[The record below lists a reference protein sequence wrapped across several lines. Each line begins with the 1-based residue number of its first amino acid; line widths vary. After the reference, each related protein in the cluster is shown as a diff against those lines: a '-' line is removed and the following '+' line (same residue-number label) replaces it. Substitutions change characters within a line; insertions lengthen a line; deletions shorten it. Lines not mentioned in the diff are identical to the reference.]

1 VAGGGGVRV
10 QHGGGIPFVTIINLS
25 LRDGKRTNPCIRAAG
40 VRAVPMSARMV
51 QPFASQETNGG
62 VNPLMPA
69 MGPNVAGVIGSGV
82 APGPGGSEIL
92 PMGSLLSEPNRA
104 AIGCALGATASG
116 LVYMM
121 AAGAPLQY
129 LVINGGAFLL
139 GLGLA
144 GLMSA
149 FGRAATHEKGVG
161 TLALGVLLLGSSLFG
176 VTVNGATRW
185 ITLPGFSLQPSLLVI
200 PMMVVRFAGS
210 RDFFS
215 AGGLA
220 IAGVALAVQPDRGM
234 AGALLA
240 ALIALAALRFEVS
253 VLIALAAAI
262 AGFVATLVQIDV
274 QPAQPFVEQIFF
286 SAFEVHPLVGLAVIG
301 GAALLLAPAFF
312 GLRDAGTRPS
322 HAAFGAIW
330 LAVILAAV
338 LGNYPTPVVG
348 YGSSAIIGYL
358 LSSASLPTVAPDPA
372 VRRPEVLPALG

>member
-1 VAGGGGVRV
+1 
-10 QHGGGIPFVTIINLS
+10 
-25 LRDGKRTNPCIRAAG
+25 
-40 VRAVPMSARMV
+40 MSARMV
-51 QPFASQETNGG
+51 QPFVSQETNGR

-104 AIGCALGATASG
+104 AIGCALGATALG

-129 LVINGGAFLL
+129 LVINGGAFVL

-161 TLALGVLLLGSSLFG
+161 TLALGVLLLGSGLFG

-185 ITLPGFSLQPSLLVI
+185 ITLAGFSLQPSLLVI

-220 IAGVALAVQPDRGM
+220 LAGVALAVQPDRGM

-253 VLIALAAAI
+253 VLIALAVAI

-286 SAFEVHPLVGLAVIG
+286 SAFEVHPLAGLAVIG
-301 GAALLLAPAFF
+301 GAALLLAPAFL

-372 VRRPEVLPALG
+372 VRRHEVLPALG